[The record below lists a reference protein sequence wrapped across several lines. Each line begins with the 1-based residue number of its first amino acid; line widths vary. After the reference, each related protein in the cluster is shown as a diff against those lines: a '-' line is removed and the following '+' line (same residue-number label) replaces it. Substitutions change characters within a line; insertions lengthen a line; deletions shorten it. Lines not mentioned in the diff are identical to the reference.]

1 MWALKLM
8 EDMPQIFDR
17 IEFSTTVKPGF
28 DVYLLDDI
36 HDQKPSGLVVHFK
49 SNLTPT
55 NLLLDTHVNTSQ
67 QQSMSELELLAK
79 SGFLSIV
86 GLSRIPHGEAKKVFS
101 LPQQP
106 TNNLMFYY
114 VHSLMAVTQV
124 LLNLGKKDL
133 LIENVASENLLYL
146 C

>member
-1 MWALKLM
+1 
-8 EDMPQIFDR
+8 
-17 IEFSTTVKPGF
+17 
-28 DVYLLDDI
+28 
-36 HDQKPSGLVVHFK
+36 
-49 SNLTPT
+49 
-55 NLLLDTHVNTSQ
+55 
-67 QQSMSELELLAK
+67 MSELELLAK

-86 GLSRIPHGEAKKVFS
+86 GLSSIPHGEAKKVFN

-124 LLNLGKKDL
+124 LLNLGKKDH

-146 C
+146 CQGVLKMRETGLWNNE